1 MKKHKTPLW
10 KNILAVVG
18 FIFVVLFLVALIFP
32 SGEDIESVS
41 YEVASQEWENHR
53 AVLNNDLQ
61 IIEGYLRSYQNV
73 KTSSD
78 ISYLNAKIGP
88 RLDIFDTHLI
98 EARQF
103 LNSYGYLFSNGAE
116 LKSQI
121 DEQIVY
127 SQTLR
132 NTINVLVDEYNKQVE
147 AYNQQIETLV
157 KAFSLLV

>member
-10 KNILAVVG
+10 KNILAILG
-18 FIFVVLFLVALIFP
+18 VLFVLLFIIVLFFP
-32 SGEDIESVS
+32 SEDNGNLD
-41 YEVASQEWENHR
+41 YNLASQEWQNHR
-53 AVLNNDLQ
+53 AVLNNDLE
-61 IIEGYLRSYQNV
+61 ILGDYLEEYQNV
-73 KTSSD
+73 RTASD

-116 LKSQI
+116 LKSDL
-121 DEQIVY
+121 DEKIVY

-132 NTINVLVDEYNKQVE
+132 NTINVLVDDYNRQVE
-147 AYNQQIETLV
+147 AYNQRVESLIR
-157 KAFSLLV
+157 AFSLLV